1 MSFLNNILDW
11 LPYVF
16 GGGVVTVIIA
26 LCILVALWFGG
37 KPIAEILNIVTL
49 IAKPIGELAGKFIK
63 MIGDILL
70 VGFNDII
77 DNGKTIF
84 TVFFLSIMIY
94 MWFYYTYPHTNKVHI
109 TEASFKT
116 CKPVIDSLR
125 KDFRFVR
132 RK

>member
-11 LPYVF
+11 IPYVL
-16 GGGVVTVIIA
+16 GGGFLTTIAII
-26 LCILVALWFGG
+26 LGLWFFAPHLMPAVGA
-37 KPIAEILNIVTL
+37 II
-49 IAKPIGELAGKFIK
+49 KPIGELAGKFIK

-94 MWFYYTYPHTNKVHI
+94 TWFYYTYPHTDKVHI
-109 TEASFKT
+109 TKASFKT